1 MTRHLEREETGA
13 LELIWQKQQ
22 EKKEAWFLSL
32 LAGLK
37 ADEDYQNA
45 KAAIAAQLGLRA
57 EELEDELE
65 DQELAGL
72 EQGFQQDDVGDD
84 EAEEAEDDEYAE

>member
-13 LELIWQKQQ
+13 LETIWQKQQ

-45 KAAIAAQLGLRA
+45 KAKIAAQLGLRA
-57 EELEDELE
+57 EEIDDELE
-65 DQELAGL
+65 DQEIAGL
-72 EQGFQQDDVGDD
+72 EQGFQVDDPHDLD
-84 EAEEAEDDEYAE
+84 SDEYAE